1 MKKRAYRP
9 IAVTAMLG
17 AVAAVLMM
25 LSFPIPAI
33 IPSFIK
39 MDFSELP
46 ALLAAFA
53 LGPWYGVAVCL
64 VKNVINVTM
73 TTTGGVGELANFL
86 LGAAFVLPAGYLYR
100 FWKSRGGALL
110 GSSVGAVTS
119 AAISFPVNLWITYP
133 FYAAVFFASAGG
145 MDGIVG
151 MYQKIFPPV
160 DSIEKCLLLFNL
172 PFTLVKGCL
181 VAAMAFAIYKPLSP
195 ILKGRN

>member
-1 MKKRAYRP
+1 MKKSVYRP

-17 AVAAVLMM
+17 AASAVLMM

-33 IPSFIK
+33 IPGFIK

-53 LGPWYGVAVCL
+53 LGPWQGVAVCL

-100 FWKSRGGALL
+100 FAKNRKGAFW
-110 GSSVGAVTS
+110 GSAVGAVAS
-119 AAISFPVNLWITYP
+119 AVISFPVNYWITYP
-133 FYAAVFFASAGG
+133 FYAKAMIPMDTIINQYSAIWPGA
-145 MDGIVG
+145 DTL
-151 MYQKIFPPV
+151 
-160 DSIEKCLLLFNL
+160 EECLLYFNL
-172 PFTLVKGCL
+172 PFTLLKGCIVVGL
-181 VAAMAFAIYKPLSP
+181 AFAIYKPLSP
-195 ILKGRN
+195 ILKGRS